1 MFRVR
6 KISRIIIAHINI
18 NSIRNK
24 FFLLAEG
31 VRGNI
36 NFFTISETKIDDA
49 FLTSQFIISGFAAPF
64 GFDRTDKGGD
74 ILLYIVYIRG
84 DILSKLLKTAYIY
97 DQMFNDRNQ
106 LA

>member
-64 GFDRTDKGGD
+64 GFDRTD
-74 ILLYIVYIRG
+74 
-84 DILSKLLKTAYIY
+84 ILSKLLKTAYIY